1 MLRGSEELTRPHL
14 APAFQASGRS
24 GPLAKPA
31 ARSWPRSIRRARL
44 FETSFTLAQLRLFR
58 LDALGEGGGLK
69 ALKLESYARGAR
81 VTPECCKGCC
91 SPTSKP
97 GAKVGPS

>member
-24 GPLAKPA
+24 GTLAKPA

-69 ALKLESYARGAR
+69 ALKLESYAPRSPRHPR
-81 VTPECCKGCC
+81 VLQRVLFPYLEAWG
-91 SPTSKP
+91 
-97 GAKVGPS
+97 